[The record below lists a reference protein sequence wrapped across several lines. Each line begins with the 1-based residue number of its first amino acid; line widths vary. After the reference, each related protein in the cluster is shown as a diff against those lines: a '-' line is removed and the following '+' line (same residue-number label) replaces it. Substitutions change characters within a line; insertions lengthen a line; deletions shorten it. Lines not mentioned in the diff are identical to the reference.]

1 MPRALYDFCRAD
13 DLEPVMATAQVVMQT
28 SRQTRD
34 YLLCKECEGILSKN
48 GENWLLPRLARYKGN
63 FRVYEILQKVP
74 PDVDEEDIIAYSAS
88 RNPEIDVNSI
98 THFAA
103 GIFWKA
109 SVHSWKKGIS
119 KPKID
124 LGKYSDQLREFVYGV
139 APFPRETVLRV
150 AVNPPEK
157 AIINFVD
164 PYLGQAAD
172 HQNFVFFVPGMQFV
186 LGIKEGMNPEWTD
199 MCFAKNT
206 NHPIVVFDGSEDLKQ
221 IYQESTKNAYRPEK
235 LKKLL
240 KFRKPR

>member
-1 MPRALYDFCRAD
+1 M
-13 DLEPVMATAQVVMQT
+13 
-28 SRQTRD
+28 
-34 YLLCKECEGILSKN
+34 LSKN

-109 SVHSWKKGIS
+109 SVHSWRKGIS

-157 AIINFVD
+157 RSLILSI
-164 PYLGQAAD
+164 
-172 HQNFVFFVPGMQFV
+172 
-186 LGIKEGMNPEWTD
+186 
-199 MCFAKNT
+199 
-206 NHPIVVFDGSEDLKQ
+206 PIV
-221 IYQESTKNAYRPEK
+221 A
-235 LKKLL
+235 
-240 KFRKPR
+240 KPRITRTSYFLFLECSSFWESKRV